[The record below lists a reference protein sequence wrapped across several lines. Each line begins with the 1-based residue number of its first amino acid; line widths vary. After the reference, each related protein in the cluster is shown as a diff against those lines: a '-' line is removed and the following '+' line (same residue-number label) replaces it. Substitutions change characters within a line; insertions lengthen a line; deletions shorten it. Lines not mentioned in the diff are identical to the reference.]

1 MDQTLDSTLST
12 SRRPP
17 SDKPIAQQ
25 LADEQAR
32 ATKLGVLLAALE
44 QLSVDDLKLPESS
57 VRHFQ
62 AVVDQLLCQEFIH
75 LPAHAKKS
83 GIGGAAATA
92 ATMTM
97 LGIDN
102 TPIAHQFTYTEKK
115 AIRAA
120 TAEAAQRRILM
131 PAIEFVRDKRQ
142 QPAAFNVFA
151 IERTQQEILDTER
164 RRQRLQSELLAAEEK
179 RCALLQQAVEMRIG
193 SGLEDEM
200 GLQLKRLQL
209 NGEKVRCV

>member
-1 MDQTLDSTLST
+1 MDITLETTLSS

-32 ATKLGVLLAALE
+32 ATKQGVLLAALE
-44 QLSVDDLKLPESS
+44 QLAVDELKLPASS
-57 VRHFQ
+57 VRPFQ
-62 AVVDQLLCQEFIH
+62 AIVDQLLCQEFLP
-75 LPAHAKKS
+75 LPAHAKKA
-83 GIGGAAATA
+83 GIGGGGAAAA

-102 TPIAHQFTYTEKK
+102 TPTTHQFTYTAKK

-120 TAEAAQRRILM
+120 TVDEALRRIVM

-151 IERTQQEILDTER
+151 IAQTRQEIVDTER
-164 RRQRLQSELLAAEEK
+164 RRQRLQSELLAAEER
-179 RCALLQQAVEMRIG
+179 RCVLLQQAVQLRIG
-193 SGLEDEM
+193 RGLEDELE
-200 GLQLKRLQL
+200 LQLKRLQL
-209 NGEKVRCV
+209 NGEKVR